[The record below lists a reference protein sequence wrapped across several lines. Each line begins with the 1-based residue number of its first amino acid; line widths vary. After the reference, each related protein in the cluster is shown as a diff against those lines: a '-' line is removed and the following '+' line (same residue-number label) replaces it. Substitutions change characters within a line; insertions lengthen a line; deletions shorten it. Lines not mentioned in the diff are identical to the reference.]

1 MPRWLAPPLV
11 VASLLVLGAA
21 SSIGACKRDESTGS
35 GGSGASSV
43 STSTGFE
50 EPESPICG
58 DEVHQAVSDAPL
70 LYFVLDASGSM
81 SVQAGGG
88 KSRFLRVREGARDVT
103 DRLGSL
109 VRVGAAVYPLEAS
122 EAEPCASGDEVLG
135 PRAGGST
142 AATKLFDATEV
153 DTFGGTP
160 TAAALASVRA
170 RLGAVPGQRVV
181 LLATDGGPNCNF
193 DSACTPEQ
201 CIPNIE
207 GSCPADV
214 ENCCVDPGT
223 PGNCLD
229 RAATLKA
236 VSDLAADG
244 ITVYVIGIPGSELY
258 GTLLDQMA
266 IIGGGAQQDAP
277 TRYYRIDD
285 LGSLGDIFAEIG
297 AALVSCTFDLADPPE
312 GLGLTNVYFDES
324 VVLQDDANGWI
335 WVDGDTIELVGAACE
350 ELRSGTVSSVQIV
363 SGCPTEVPL

>member
-1 MPRWLAPPLV
+1 MRRRLTTRILV
-11 VASLLVLGAA
+11 VSTLVAA
-21 SSIGACKRDESTGS
+21 SVSLFGACKRDGSSGS
-35 GGSGASSV
+35 GGGSSSS
-43 STSTGFE
+43 STSTGFD

-58 DEVHQAVSDAPL
+58 DEVHQAVGNAPL

-81 SVQAGGG
+81 SAQAGGG

-103 DRLGSL
+103 SRLGSL

-122 EAEPCASGDEVLG
+122 ESEPCGSSDEVLE
-135 PRAGGST
+135 PRPGGNT
-142 AATKLFDATEV
+142 AATKLFAATDV
-153 DTFGGTP
+153 ATFGGTP

-170 RLGAVPGQRVV
+170 RLGSVAGQRVV

-193 DSACTPEQ
+193 DTSCTADQ

-207 GSCPADV
+207 GSCPSDV

-236 VSDLAADG
+236 VSELAADG

-266 IIGGGAQQDAP
+266 IVGGGAQQDAA

-312 GLGLTNVYFDES
+312 GLGLTNVYFDEV
-324 VVLQDDANGWI
+324 VVLQDAANGWV

-350 ELRSGTVSSVQIV
+350 QLRSGSVSRVQIV

>member
-1 MPRWLAPPLV
+1 MSRRLAPRLLA
-11 VASLLVLGAA
+11 ASLLVAAA
-21 SSIGACKRDESTGS
+21 SSLAGACKRDDATGA
-35 GGSGASSV
+35 GGGTSSS

-50 EPESPICG
+50 EPESPVCG
-58 DEVHQAVSDAPL
+58 DEVHQALSDAPL

-81 SVQAGGG
+81 SAQAGGG

-103 DRLGSL
+103 SRLGSL
-109 VRVGAAVYPLEAS
+109 VRVGAAVYPLDATEDP
-122 EAEPCASGDEVLG
+122 PCGSGDEVLE

-142 AATKLFDATEV
+142 AATKLYTATDV
-153 DTFGGTP
+153 ATFGGTP
-160 TAAALASVRA
+160 TAAALASVRT
-170 RLGAVPGQRVV
+170 RLASVPGQRVV

-193 DSACTPEQ
+193 DTSCTADQ

-207 GSCPADV
+207 GSCPEGVA
-214 ENCCVDPGT
+214 NCCVDPGT

-236 VSDLAADG
+236 VSELAADG

-266 IIGGGAQQDAP
+266 IIGGGAQQDAA

-312 GLGLTNVYFDES
+312 GVGLTNVYFDDS
-324 VVLQDDANGWI
+324 VVLQDATNGWV

-350 ELRSGTVSSVQIV
+350 ELRSGRVSRVQIV
-363 SGCPTEVPL
+363 SGCPTAVPL

>member
-1 MPRWLAPPLV
+1 MRGRLAPRLF
-11 VASLLVLGAA
+11 VASLLFALAVSALG
-21 SSIGACKRDESTGS
+21 GCKRDDTTGE
-35 GGSGASSV
+35 GGGTSSA
-43 STSTGFE
+43 STSTGFD

-58 DEVHQAVSDAPL
+58 DEVHQAVGNAPL

-81 SVQAGGG
+81 SAQAGGG
-88 KSRFLRVREGARDVT
+88 KTRFLRVREGARDVT
-103 DRLGSL
+103 ARLGAL
-109 VRVGAAVYPLEAS
+109 VRVGASVYPLGAS
-122 EAEPCASGDEVLG
+122 ESEPCGSSDEVLE

-142 AATKLFDATEV
+142 AATKLFAATDV
-153 DTFGGTP
+153 VTFGGTP
-160 TAAALASVRA
+160 TAAALASVRS
-170 RLGAVPGQRVV
+170 RLGSIGGQRVV

-193 DSACTPEQ
+193 DASCTAEQ

-207 GSCPADV
+207 GSCPQDV

-236 VSDLAADG
+236 VSELAADG

-285 LGSLGDIFAEIG
+285 LGSLGDLFAEIG

-312 GLGLTNVYFDES
+312 ALGLTNVYFDQS
-324 VVLQDDANGWI
+324 VVLQDAANGWI

-350 ELRSGTVSSVQIV
+350 ELRSGSVSRVQIV

>member
-1 MPRWLAPPLV
+1 M
-11 VASLLVLGAA
+11 LLLGAVSLTA
-21 SSIGACKRDESTGS
+21 ACKRDDTTGGGGGTSTS
-35 GGSGASSV
+35 
-43 STSTGFE
+43 STSTGFD

-58 DEVHQAVSDAPL
+58 DEVHQAVGNAPL

-81 SVQAGGG
+81 SVEAGGG

-103 DRLGSL
+103 SRLGAL

-122 EAEPCASGDEVLG
+122 ENEPCASGDEVLE

-142 AATKLFDATEV
+142 AATKLFAATDV
-153 DTFGGTP
+153 ATFGGTP
-160 TAAALASVRA
+160 TAAALESVRT
-170 RLGAVPGQRVV
+170 RLASVPGQRVV

-193 DSACTPEQ
+193 DASCTAEQ

-207 GSCPADV
+207 GSCPSDV

-236 VSDLAADG
+236 VSELAADG

-312 GLGLTNVYFDES
+312 GVGLTNVYFDES
-324 VVLQDDANGWI
+324 VVLQDAESGWVWI
-335 WVDGDTIELVGAACE
+335 DGDTIELVGAACE
-350 ELRSGTVSSVQIV
+350 ELRSGRVSKVQIV